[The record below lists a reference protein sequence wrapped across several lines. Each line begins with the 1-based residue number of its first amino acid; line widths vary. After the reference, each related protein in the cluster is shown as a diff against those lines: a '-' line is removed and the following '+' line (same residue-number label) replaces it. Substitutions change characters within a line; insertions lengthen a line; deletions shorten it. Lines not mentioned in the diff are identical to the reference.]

1 MTIQDQKVITLN
13 YTLRDQAGTIIDQS
27 HDGSF
32 CYLHGANNIIP
43 GLEKALDGR
52 KLGDQFEVTIQPADA
67 YGEYNPTLTQVVDR
81 DMFENSDDM
90 IVGMQFHA
98 QSDEG
103 QFIAITVT
111 DINGDKISVDGNP
124 PLAGATLFYNVNV
137 VDIRD
142 ASAEEI
148 QHGHVHGAHGHHH
161 DHDDHDHGHDGHD
174 HGGGGC
180 GSGAK
185 ASSGGCGSTKA
196 NGNGG
201 GCGSGGCH

>member
-52 KLGDQFEVTIQPADA
+52 KLGDQFEVTIQSADA
-67 YGEYNPTLTQVVDR
+67 YGEYNPALTQVVDR

-111 DINGDKISVDGNP
+111 DINGDKITVDGNP

-161 DHDDHDHGHDGHD
+161 DHSDHDGHD
-174 HGGGGC
+174 HG
-180 GSGAK
+180 
-185 ASSGGCGSTKA
+185 GGCGSTKA

-201 GCGSGGCH
+201 GGCGSTKANGGGGCGSA

>member
-52 KLGDQFEVTIQPADA
+52 KPGEQFDVTIQPADA
-67 YGEYNPTLTQVVDR
+67 YGEYNPALTQVVDR
-81 DMFENSDDM
+81 DMFENADDM
-90 IVGMQFHA
+90 TVGMQFHA

-111 DINGDKISVDGNP
+111 EINGDKITVDGNP

-137 VDIRD
+137 VDVRD

-161 DHDDHDHGHDGHD
+161 DHDDHGHD
-174 HGGGGC
+174 HGGGC
-180 GSGAK
+180 GSAAK
-185 ASSGGCGSTKA
+185 AS
-196 NGNGG
+196 GG
-201 GCGSGGCH
+201 GCGSGGCGSGGCH